1 MYEEESESD
10 DDIPGWRKV
19 EEQRRQQ
26 EREEIERAKLEEKQR
41 MEREAMEE
49 DEEDETD
56 SSDDEFEAKVR
67 TQEIRQINPNL
78 LSQFMK
84 EPEKEPEKV
93 GKATRPKEQK
103 IEVANVQMV
112 ESTPS
117 SDSEEEEEEEVEE
130 STERTVEDEYEDK
143 VKSRQIGKLRL
154 DNSPFLQA
162 KGDGHRDAPGGSR
175 VVLPEERF
183 VQKVELTVVE
193 SAPSR
198 DNGVETG
205 YTNEVFI

>member
-1 MYEEESESD
+1 
-10 DDIPGWRKV
+10 
-19 EEQRRQQ
+19 
-26 EREEIERAKLEEKQR
+26 

-56 SSDDEFEAKVR
+56 SSEDEFEAKVR
-67 TQEIRQINPNL
+67 TQEIRRINPNL
-78 LSQFMK
+78 LGQFLK
-84 EPEKEPEKV
+84 KPEKEPEKV
-93 GKATRPKEQK
+93 VKAMKPTEQK
-103 IEVANVQMV
+103 IEVASVQMV

-117 SDSEEEEEEEVEE
+117 SDSEEEEEAEE

-143 VKSRQIGKLRL
+143 VKSGQIRKLRL
-154 DNSPFLQA
+154 DNNPFLQA
-162 KGDGHRDAPGGSR
+162 KGDDHRDAPRGSR
-175 VVLPEERF
+175 IVGQEERF

-198 DNGVETG
+198 DYDVETG